1 MDRSRYDA
9 PMALDGFIFDF
20 DGTLIDSNALHAL
33 AWQRAF
39 ARYGY
44 TVALDRIDVEIGK
57 GGDNLVP
64 AILGEHLNQ
73 KGGDTLRDAQPE
85 EFQMLAKERGIRV
98 FPGARELLEEL
109 RRRGIPTVLATSSGK
124 KQLSVSEEASGFP
137 VSKLVDE
144 ITNADDIETSKPAPD
159 LVGAAVKRLKMT
171 PAQCAMLGDT
181 PWDAEACKHGG
192 VVCLGVTCGGRPA
205 ADLYRAGARAVFR
218 DPADVLAR
226 LDEAMHLASP
236 APLRFTANVLESLM
250 REALAVARDAL
261 ANGEAP
267 IAALLARGDGT
278 VLARGYNELNRT
290 GDKTA
295 HAEMVTFAH
304 ARGKVPP
311 DAKDLT
317 LVSTLEPC
325 VMCLGASMEARVDT
339 VLYALRAPADSGT
352 GRVRPPQSPD
362 TGMPRIVG
370 DILAGE
376 SRSLFEEWINKP
388 GNNPEQVKFVRQLLA
403 LTEAM

>member
-1 MDRSRYDA
+1 
-9 PMALDGFIFDF
+9 MALDGFLFDF
-20 DGTLIDSNALHAL
+20 DGTLVDSNALHAI

-39 ARYGY
+39 ARFGY
-44 TVALDRIDVEIGK
+44 TVALDRINVEIGK

-64 AILGEHLNQ
+64 SILGEHLDQ
-73 KGGDTLRDAQPE
+73 MDGKQLRAAQPE
-85 EFQMLAKERGIRV
+85 EFGPLAKERGIRV

-109 RRRGIPTVLATSSGK
+109 RQRGIRTVLATSSGK

-159 LVGAAVKRLKMT
+159 LIGAAVKRLKMT

-181 PWDAEACKHGG
+181 IWDAEACKHGG
-192 VVCLGVTCGGRPA
+192 VVCLGLTCGGRPA
-205 ADLYRAGARAVFR
+205 AHLLRAGARAVFR

-226 LDEAMHLASP
+226 LDEATRIASP
-236 APLRFTANVLESLM
+236 APIQFTSVVLERLM
-250 REALAVARDAL
+250 REALSVARDAMS
-261 ANGEAP
+261 NGETP
-267 IAALLARGDGT
+267 IGAVLARGDGT
-278 VLARGYNELNRT
+278 IVARGYNELNRT

-295 HAEMVTFAH
+295 HAEMITFAH

-325 VMCLGASMEARVDT
+325 VMCLGAAMEAGVDT
-339 VLYALRAPADSGT
+339 ILYALRAPADSGT
-352 GRVRPPQSPD
+352 GRVRPPESPD
-362 TGMPRIVG
+362 TGMPRILG
-370 DILAGE
+370 DILADQ
-376 SRSLFEEWINKP
+376 SRSLFEQWIQKP
-388 GNNPEQVKFVRQLLA
+388 ANNPEQVKFVRQLLA
-403 LTEAM
+403 LTDAR

>member
-1 MDRSRYDA
+1 
-9 PMALDGFIFDF
+9 MALDGFIFDF
-20 DGTLIDSNALHAL
+20 DGTLVDSNALHAI

-39 ARYGY
+39 ARFGY
-44 TVALDRIDVEIGK
+44 TVALDRINVEIGK

-64 AILGEHLNQ
+64 SILGEHLDQ
-73 KGGDTLRDAQPE
+73 KDGKQLRAAQPD
-85 EFQMLAKERGIRV
+85 EFGPLAKERGIRV

-109 RRRGIPTVLATSSGK
+109 RRRGIRTVLATSSGK

-144 ITNADDIETSKPAPD
+144 VTNADDIETSKPAPD

-181 PWDAEACKHGG
+181 IWDAEACKHGG
-192 VVCLGVTCGGRPA
+192 VVCLGLTCGGRPA
-205 ADLYRAGARAVFR
+205 ADLFRAGARAVFR

-226 LDEAMHLASP
+226 LDEAMRVASP
-236 APLRFTANVLESLM
+236 APLHFTSDVLERLI
-250 REALAVARDAL
+250 REALAVARDGMDH
-261 ANGEAP
+261 GEAP
-267 IAALLARGDGT
+267 IGAVLAQGDGT
-278 VLARGYNELNRT
+278 IVARGYNELNRT

-295 HAEMVTFAH
+295 HAEMITFAH

-311 DAKDLT
+311 DSKDLI

-325 VMCLGASMEARVDT
+325 VMCLGAAMEAGVDT
-339 VLYALRAPADSGT
+339 ILYALRAPSDSGT
-352 GRVRPPQSPD
+352 GRVRPPESPD

-370 DILAGE
+370 NILAGQ
-376 SRSLFEEWINKP
+376 SRSLFEEWIQKP
-388 GNNPEQVKFVRQLLA
+388 ANNPEQVKFVRQLLA
-403 LTEAM
+403 LTRGAPRE